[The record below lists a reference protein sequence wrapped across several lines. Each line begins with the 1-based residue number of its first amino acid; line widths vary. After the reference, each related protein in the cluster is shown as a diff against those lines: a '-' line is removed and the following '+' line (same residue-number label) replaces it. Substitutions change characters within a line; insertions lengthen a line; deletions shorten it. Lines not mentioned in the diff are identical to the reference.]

1 MNYAVGH
8 SFNMDEMFMNFP
20 YKKLQLT
27 CEDCKRINKKRD
39 RDVLVKKI
47 FRDCVKVI
55 LNDIID
61 NNVTFI
67 LPTNRGEA
75 DIHVRRTHGENFK
88 KATKRGKWKNVDILS
103 SNFSGNELVLNMKHK
118 VFIKE
123 KVIYVDNKLKSKIT
137 KNTNSGMQYC

>member
-27 CEDCKRINKKRD
+27 CEDCKSINKKRD

-88 KATKRGKWKNVDILS
+88 KARKRGKWKNVDFLS